1 MPANVD
7 VQARQLSSVNP
18 LYLLVIEE
26 HSKIVQRQLH
36 IKITKHYNLYTQK
49 LVDCYNKDLK
59 INGKKENT
67 VVWNSKAGQILT

>member
-7 VQARQLSSVNP
+7 VQARQLSSVNQ

-26 HSKIVQRQLH
+26 QRNCPQRQLH

-49 LVDCYNKDLK
+49 LVECYNKDRK
-59 INGKKENT
+59 INGKKRKT
-67 VVWNSKAGQILT
+67 QLYGIQKQVRY